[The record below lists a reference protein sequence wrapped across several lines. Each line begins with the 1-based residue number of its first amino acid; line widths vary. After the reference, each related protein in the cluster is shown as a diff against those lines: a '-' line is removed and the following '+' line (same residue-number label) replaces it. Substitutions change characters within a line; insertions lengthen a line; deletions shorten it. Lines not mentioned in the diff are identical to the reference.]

1 MAPSHLSSG
10 SKSLHPPSILEHD
23 ADKEE
28 CDAISGS
35 DTIRL
40 GLKALSEALEADDA
54 NAERGDEP

>member
-28 CDAISGS
+28 FDAISGS
-35 DTIRL
+35 DAICL
-40 GLKALSEALEADDA
+40 ALKALSEALEANDA
-54 NAERGDEP
+54 NAQRDDEP